1 MANNNVKVI
10 EVKRII
16 IKRLDLQDSDS
27 IQLFCKKKLI
37 TNVYSTV
44 GELREASDE
53 GPLEIEVTKMQ
64 VF

>member
-16 IKRLDLQDSDS
+16 VKRLDLQDSDS
-27 IQLFCKKKLI
+27 IQLFCRKKLI

-44 GELREASDE
+44 GELRETTDE